1 MSAADSFIKPNTD
14 MPRPTPAPVRR
25 HRKILLRKIRDF
37 GSGYIRLN
45 DSPLSNRS
53 PFNPC
58 RVNDGALLDLKSR
71 QHASTHARRCLLCAC
86 PLYRDEL
93 CCPLCGHKRVFF
105 GMS

>member
-1 MSAADSFIKPNTD
+1 MSAASSSS
-14 MPRPTPAPVRR
+14 RPTADTHPSSGAPSRR
-25 HRKILLRKIRDF
+25 HRRVLLRKLRDF
-37 GSGYIRLN
+37 GGYVRLN
-45 DSPLSNRS
+45 DAPLSSRG

-58 RVNDGALLDLKSR
+58 RVNDGALLDLKGR